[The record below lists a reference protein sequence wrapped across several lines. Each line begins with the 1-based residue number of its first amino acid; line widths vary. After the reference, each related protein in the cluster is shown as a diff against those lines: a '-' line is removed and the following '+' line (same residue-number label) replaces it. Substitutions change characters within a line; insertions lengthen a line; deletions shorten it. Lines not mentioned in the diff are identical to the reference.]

1 MTFSRPNAPKRTVRS
16 IITILF
22 FFILSASQLTVY
34 GQDALDQAKWDAGK
48 ALFKSQCQSCHLP
61 DKKMTGPALL
71 DVRER
76 WIANADYDGKSGEEW
91 LYEWIRNNAAVLATG
106 HTYANNIY
114 NEYDKSV
121 MTLFPQL
128 SNDDIDGILYYVQN
142 YNKGG
147 GPVNVSP
154 NDPLVGGGEL
164 TSAFPM
170 KTFLWILVIG
180 LGVVAL
186 ILARVFAALNRLSRE
201 KEGLAVEEEL
211 PIWRNKKL
219 ITLLSIAMVVLLGY
233 FTASSAMGLGR
244 QQSYAPDQPI
254 AYSHQLHAGTLKID
268 CQYCHSG
275 ANESKHSN
283 IPSVNVCM
291 NCHKNVQQGP
301 TNGREEI
308 GKIYAAIAYNPN
320 NGTYFDDST
329 PMDSVKAAMIEY
341 LMQDYV
347 DKEVNQEALDAALE
361 ASLAMYN
368 RPIEW
373 VRIHNLPDHV
383 YFNHAQHVN
392 AGKVACQTCH
402 GNIQE
407 MAVVAQHAPL
417 SMGWCINCH
426 RNTEVDMGNNYYQV
440 YEKYHEDL
448 KSGAMDKVT
457 VEDIGGT
464 ECQKC
469 HY

>member
-1 MTFSRPNAPKRTVRS
+1 MTFSRHNAPKRIVRS
-16 IITILF
+16 IFSILL
-22 FFILSASQLTVY
+22 FFILSASQLMVY
-34 GQDALDQAKWDAGK
+34 GQDAIDQAKWDAGK
-48 ALFKSQCQSCHLP
+48 SLFKSQCQSCHLP

-71 DVRER
+71 DVRSR
-76 WIANADYDGKSGEEW
+76 WIADADYQGKSGEEW
-91 LYEWIRNNAAVLATG
+91 LYEWIRNNASVLATG
-106 HTYANNIY
+106 HTYANGVY
-114 NEYDKSV
+114 NDYDKSV

-128 SNDDIDGILYYVQN
+128 SNEDIDGILYYVQN
-142 YNKGG
+142 YKAGAVVVDNAGG
-147 GPVNVSP
+147 VPGTE
-154 NDPLVGGGEL
+154 GL
-164 TSAFPM
+164 TSTFPM
-170 KTFLWILVIG
+170 ETFLWILVIG

-186 ILARVFAALNRLSRE
+186 ILWRVFASLNSLSRE
-201 KEGLAVEEEL
+201 KEGLAAPEEL

-219 ITLLSIAMVVLLGY
+219 ITLLTIAVVVSLGY
-233 FTASSAMGLGR
+233 FTATSAIGLGR
-244 QQSYAPDQPI
+244 QQNYSPDQPI
-254 AYSHQLHAGTLKID
+254 KYSHELHAGKLKID

-283 IPSVNVCM
+283 IPSINVCM
-291 NCHKNVQQGP
+291 NCHKSVQQGP
-301 TNGREEI
+301 ENGREEI
-308 GKIYAAIAYNPN
+308 AKIYSAIAYNPN
-320 NGTYFDDST
+320 TSTYFDENT
-329 PMDSVKAAMIEY
+329 PIAEVKDAIIEF
-341 LMQDYV
+341 LKQDYAE
-347 DKEVNQEALDAALE
+347 KEMNQGALDAAIE
-361 ASLAMYN
+361 ASMAMYN
-368 RPIEW
+368 KPVEW

-392 AGKVACQTCH
+392 AGKVECQTCH

-426 RNTEVDMGNNYYQV
+426 RNTEVDLSNNYYEV